1 MMQHQAN
8 LFYMKFFKRQLLLLI
23 VFATTTLF
31 SQDYERIDA
40 TILLY
45 PKTCE
50 SPEEISKFISRDF
63 QTEEEKVRAI
73 YSWIIQNI
81 AYEPDEYKKFDYR
94 FSNYRERNK
103 KEEVTRNK
111 IINRTLQKG
120 IAVCEG
126 YAFLFERLCEL
137 QGITNYLV
145 RGDTKTTIEGIGKEF
160 NTNHMW
166 NVAIID
172 GKSHLFDPT
181 WGAGKYN
188 QKFIKEP
195 SYFYYKTPPEQFIKT
210 HYPDI
215 FEDAFISETMSKQEF
230 SNMPLIINRDLLIS
244 DIVSPNKG
252 IIYSEMYFDEIQFL
266 IKSSNI
272 SKITYSYGNEI
283 LPVTKLNQK
292 EYSIEFSVPLQI
304 GSSTLLIYFDDQ
316 PALGYRIE

>member
-1 MMQHQAN
+1 MRFLKITIFFFVICFSKM
-8 LFYMKFFKRQLLLLI
+8 LF
-23 VFATTTLF
+23 A
-31 SQDYERIDA
+31 QDFERVDA
-40 TILLY
+40 TILFY

-50 SPEEISKFISRDF
+50 SPEEISKFITRDF
-63 QTEEEKVRAI
+63 QTKEEKVRAI

-81 AYEPDEYKKFDYR
+81 AYEPNEYKKFDYR

-103 KEEVTRNK
+103 KEEITREK
-111 IINRTLQKG
+111 IISRTLQKG

-172 GKSHLFDPT
+172 GKSYLFDPT

-195 SYFYYKTPPEQFIKT
+195 SYFYYKIPPEQFIKT

-230 SNMPLIINRDLLIS
+230 SDMPLIIKKELLIS
-244 DIVSPNKG
+244 DIIAPNKG
-252 IIYSEMYFDEIQFL
+252 IIYSEMYFNEIQFE
-266 IKSSNI
+266 IKNANPN
-272 SKITYSYGNEI
+272 KVTYSFGKEI
-283 LPVTKLNQK
+283 LHVSKLIQK
-292 EYSIEFSVPLQI
+292 ENLLEFSVPLEL
-304 GSSTLLIYFDDQ
+304 GVKTLLIYFDDQ

>member
-1 MMQHQAN
+1 MTQLQAN
-8 LFYMKFFKRQLLLLI
+8 LFCMKLYKRQFFILLI
-23 VFATTTLF
+23 FISTTLF

-45 PKTCE
+45 PKTCD
-50 SPEEISKFISRDF
+50 SPEEISKFITRDF

-81 AYEPDEYKKFDYR
+81 VYEPSEYKKFDYR

-103 KEEVTRNK
+103 KEEITRIK

-160 NTNHMW
+160 NTNHLW

-172 GKSHLFDPT
+172 NKPYLFDPT

-188 QKFIKEP
+188 QKFIKEL
-195 SYFYYKTPPEQFIKT
+195 SYFYYKTPPEQFIKA

-215 FEDAFISETMSKQEF
+215 FEDAFISENISKQEF
-230 SNMPLIINRDLLIS
+230 SEMPLIIDKSLIIS
-244 DIVSPNKG
+244 DLIAPNKG
-252 IIYSEMYFDEIQFL
+252 IIYSEMYFDEVQFL
-266 IKSSNI
+266 IKSTNP
-272 SKITYSYGNEI
+272 KEITFSFGNET

-292 EYSIEFSVPLQI
+292 ETLIEFSVPLQI
-304 GSSTLLIYFDDQ
+304 GAKTLLIYFDGK
-316 PALGYRIE
+316 PALGYRIK

>member
-1 MMQHQAN
+1 
-8 LFYMKFFKRQLLLLI
+8 MKLCKRQFFLLL

-45 PKTCE
+45 PNTCE
-50 SPEEISKFISRDF
+50 SPEEISKFITRDF

-81 AYEPDEYKKFDYR
+81 AYEPSEYKKFDYR

-103 KEEVTRNK
+103 KEEITRNK

-126 YAFLFERLCEL
+126 YAFLFEKLCEL

-172 GKSHLFDPT
+172 GKSYLFDPT

-188 QKFIKEP
+188 QKFIKEL
-195 SYFYYKTPPEQFIKT
+195 SYFYYKTPPKQFIKT

-215 FEDAFISETMSKQEF
+215 FEDALVLESMSKQEF
-230 SNMPLIINRDLLIS
+230 SEIPLIINRDLLIS
-244 DIVSPNKG
+244 DIITPNKG
-252 IIYSEMYFDEIQFL
+252 IIYTEMYFDEVQFL
-266 IKSSNI
+266 IKNTNPKEITFSFGGEQNEV
-272 SKITYSYGNEI
+272 SKLI
-283 LPVTKLNQK
+283 KK
-292 EYSIEFSVPLQI
+292 ENLIEFSVPLQI
-304 GSSTLLIYFDDQ
+304 GVKTLLIYFDDA

>member
-1 MMQHQAN
+1 MN
-8 LFYMKFFKRQLLLLI
+8 KVLKICIFGI
-23 VFATTTLF
+23 VFSVTTLF
-31 SQDYERIDA
+31 SQDFERVDV
-40 TILLY
+40 TILFY

-50 SPEEISKFISRDF
+50 SPEDISKFITRDF

-81 AYEPDEYKKFDYR
+81 SYEPNEYKKFDYR

-103 KEEVTRNK
+103 KEEITRKK

-126 YAFLFERLCEL
+126 YAFLFEKLCEL

-145 RGDTKTTIEGIGKEF
+145 RGDTKSTIEGIGGDF

-166 NVAIID
+166 NVAVIN
-172 GKSHLFDPT
+172 GKPFLFDPT

-215 FEDAFISETMSKQEF
+215 FEDAFISETMSKKEF
-230 SNMPLIINRDLLIS
+230 SEMPLIIDKNLIIS
-244 DIVSPNKG
+244 DVIAPNKG
-252 IIYSEMYFDEIQFL
+252 IVYSEMYFDEIQFE
-266 IKSSNI
+266 IKNVT
-272 SKITYSYGNEI
+272 SKNITYSYGNKPKE
-283 LPVTKLNQK
+283 VSKLIQK
-292 EYSIEFSVPLQI
+292 ENSVEFSVPLQI
-304 GSSTLLIYFDDQ
+304 GVKTLLIYFDDQ

>member
-1 MMQHQAN
+1 MRK
-8 LFYMKFFKRQLLLLI
+8 LVFLI
-23 VFATTTLF
+23 AVLITNFIF

-45 PKTCE
+45 PKTCN
-50 SPEEISKFISRDF
+50 SPEEISKFITRDF

-81 AYEPDEYKKFDYR
+81 AYEPNEYKKFDYR

-103 KEEVTRNK
+103 KEEITRNK
-111 IINRTLQKG
+111 IITRTLQKG

-166 NVAIID
+166 NVAVIE
-172 GKSHLFDPT
+172 GKPYLFDPT

-195 SYFYYKTPPEQFIKT
+195 SYFYYKTPPEKFIKT
-210 HYPDI
+210 HYPDL
-215 FEDAFISETMSKQEF
+215 FEDAFVSDKITKQQFSE
-230 SNMPLIINRDLLIS
+230 MPLIINKEVLIS
-244 DIVSPNKG
+244 DILAPEKG
-252 IIYSEMYFDEIQFL
+252 IVYTEMYFDEIQFS
-266 IKSSNI
+266 IKNI
-272 SKITYSYGNEI
+272 NPSTITYSYGNEEAS
-283 LPVTKLNQK
+283 VEKLEQK
-292 EYSIEFSVPLQI
+292 DAVLEFSIPLQI
-304 GSSTLLIYFDDQ
+304 GVKTLLIYFDGQ

>member
-1 MMQHQAN
+1 MRLYKKVFI
-8 LFYMKFFKRQLLLLI
+8 LFYMFSGAIL
-23 VFATTTLF
+23 FA
-31 SQDYERIDA
+31 QDYERIDA

-45 PKTCE
+45 PKTCD
-50 SPEEISKFISRDF
+50 SPEEISKFITRDF
-63 QTEEEKVRAI
+63 LTEEEKVRAI

-94 FSNYRERNK
+94 FSNYKERNK
-103 KEEVTRNK
+103 KEEITRKK

-126 YAFLFERLCEL
+126 YAFLFEKLCEL

-145 RGDTKTTIEGIGKEF
+145 RGDAKTTIEGIGKRF

-166 NVAIID
+166 NVAVID
-172 GKSHLFDPT
+172 GKSFLFDPT

-215 FEDAFISETMSKQEF
+215 FEDAFISESMSKQQF
-230 SNMPLIINRDLLIS
+230 SGMPLIIDKSLIIS
-244 DIVSPNKG
+244 DIIAPNKG
-252 IIYSEMYFDEIQFL
+252 IIYSEMYFDEIQFE
-266 IKSSNI
+266 IKNTNV
-272 SKITYSYGNEI
+272 KEVTYTFSYGDKASS
-283 LPVTKLNQK
+283 VKKLNVK
-292 EYSIEFSVPLQI
+292 DNLTVFSVPLELGVKI
-304 GSSTLLIYFDDQ
+304 LLIYFDGK

>member
-1 MMQHQAN
+1 MN
-8 LFYMKFFKRQLLLLI
+8 KVLKICFFGI
-23 VFATTTLF
+23 VFSVTTLF
-31 SQDYERIDA
+31 SQDFERVDA
-40 TILLY
+40 TILFY

-50 SPEEISKFISRDF
+50 SPEEISKFITRDF
-63 QTEEEKVRAI
+63 QTKEEKVRAI

-81 AYEPDEYKKFDYR
+81 AYEPNEYKKFDYR

-103 KEEVTRNK
+103 KEEITRNK
-111 IINRTLQKG
+111 IINRALQKG

-137 QGITNYLV
+137 QGISNYLV
-145 RGDTKTTIEGIGKEF
+145 RGDTKTTIEGIGGDF

-172 GKSHLFDPT
+172 GESFLFDPT

-195 SYFYYKTPPEQFIKT
+195 SYFYYKIPPEQFIKT

-230 SNMPLIINRDLLIS
+230 SDMPLIIKKELLIS
-244 DIVSPNKG
+244 DIIAPNKG
-252 IIYSEMYFDEIQFL
+252 IIYSEMYFNEIQFE
-266 IKSSNI
+266 IKNANLN
-272 SKITYSYGNEI
+272 KVAYSFGKEI
-283 LPVTKLNQK
+283 LPVSKLIQK
-292 EYSIEFSVPLQI
+292 ENLLEFSVPLEL
-304 GSSTLLIYFDDQ
+304 GVKTLLIYFDDQ